1 MAAKELQQY
10 LRYGSVTNSV
20 NFPTTESI
28 PGNKVHTRLIMINRD
43 IPGMIGYASQTIGSH
58 GINIVSY
65 LNESNGQ
72 IGYNIIDLENKISAT
87 VLEHIESHPDVIRT
101 RIIRYR

>member
-1 MAAKELQQY
+1 
-10 LRYGSVTNSV
+10 
-20 NFPTTESI
+20 
-28 PGNKVHTRLIMINRD
+28 MINRD